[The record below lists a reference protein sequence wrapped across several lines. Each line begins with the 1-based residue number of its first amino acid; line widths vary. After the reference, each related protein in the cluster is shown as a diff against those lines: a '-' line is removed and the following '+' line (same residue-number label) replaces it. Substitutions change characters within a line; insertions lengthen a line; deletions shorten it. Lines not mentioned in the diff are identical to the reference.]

1 MGASMTTPDNA
12 MIDPMPELDIDTAGH
27 TGIRIRGYSVERVK
41 ALLDRIASLEAQL
54 SQAQAVPD
62 GWKLVPVEP
71 TEEMLPAGRD
81 TPLSGLEEDAPDD
94 YKAVFKSML
103 SAAPPPPEQSNSVEF
118 EGIKTH
124 QPGRKPLSADDLR
137 EPKNGKAW
145 RVEWWNES
153 LRMMLPSQMRLD
165 RVQAF
170 KTGTLVLT
178 LKKSVNAHGIGATHD

>member
-1 MGASMTTPDNA
+1 MTNKTEAAIEAALNVQTT
-12 MIDPMPELDIDTAGH
+12 E
-27 TGIRIRGYSVERVK
+27 
-41 ALLDRIASLEAQL
+41 ALLDRIAQLEAELITQTNRAASAEQQVTALNRRLDDANAMGNEARHKLAQL

-62 GWKLVPVEP
+62 GWKLVPAEP
-71 TEEMLPAGRD
+71 TEEMVAAA
-81 TPLSGLEEDAPDD
+81 EEAHMPFGDMQIAILL
-94 YKAVFKSML
+94 AL
-103 SAAPPPPEQSNSVEF
+103 SAAPPPPERE
-118 EGIKTH
+118 
-124 QPGRKPLSADDLR
+124 PLNADDLR

-178 LKKSVNAHGIGATHD
+178 LKKSVNAHGIGATNE